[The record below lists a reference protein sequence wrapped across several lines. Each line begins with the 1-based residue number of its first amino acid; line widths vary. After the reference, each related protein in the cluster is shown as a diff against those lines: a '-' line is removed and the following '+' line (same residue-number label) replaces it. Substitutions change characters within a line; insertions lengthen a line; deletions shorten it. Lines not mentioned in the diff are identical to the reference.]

1 MKKTISVAVIT
12 YNSANTVTETLD
24 SIYSQTYGAEN
35 IELIISDDASP
46 DNTVAVIH
54 DWLTLHESSFNRV
67 VFFENKKNGGV
78 SKNINVAWTAS
89 TSEWIKTI
97 AGDDILLP
105 NCLDDNID
113 YVLEKGNHEVGAVFS
128 LMQVFYVDEQSNKIN
143 SHLMP
148 SSAYHHFF
156 DLTSEAQYDYLK
168 INGIPIAPSSFI
180 KRSALIS
187 VGYADERFR
196 LIEDYPLWL
205 KLTKHGYT
213 LRFFKKTTVQYR
225 KSDSISSS
233 RSKIIN
239 EHYFNEIALIDD
251 IVVIPDLKKSQ
262 YILKLRKKA
271 WPKAM
276 VYVARIFNNTPNAI
290 SNIIVGL
297 INFLKPGF
305 ISLQLRKFKIYIG
318 C

>member
-1 MKKTISVAVIT
+1 MKNIISVAVIT
-12 YNSANTVTETLD
+12 YNSSKTVIETLD
-24 SIYSQTYGAEN
+24 SIYHQTYGAEN
-35 IELIISDDASP
+35 IELIISDDASI
-46 DNTVAVIH
+46 DNTVAVID
-54 DWLTLHESSFNRV
+54 DWLTQHESSFNKV
-67 VFFENKKNGGV
+67 IFFKNEVNGGV
-78 SKNINVAWTAS
+78 SKNINLAWTAS

-105 NCLDDNID
+105 NCLNDNFD
-113 YVLEKGNHEVGAVFS
+113 YVLNRDNENIGSVFS
-128 LMQVFYVDEQSNKIN
+128 LMQVFYVDEQSNKVN
-143 SHLMP
+143 THLMP
-148 SSAYHHFF
+148 SSAYYHFF
-156 DLTSEAQYDYLK
+156 DLTAEAQYDYLK

-205 KLTKHGYT
+205 KLTKQGYT
-213 LRFFKKTTVQYR
+213 LKFFNKKTVQYR

-239 EHYFNEIALIDD
+239 ERYFNEMALIDSV
-251 IVVIPDLKKSQ
+251 VVIPDLKKSQ

-276 VYVARIFNNTPNAI
+276 LYVAEFFNNTPN
-290 SNIIVGL
+290 SLSKVIVSL
-297 INFLKPGF
+297 INVLKPGF
-305 ISLQLRKFKIYIG
+305 ISFQLKKLRIYLG

>member
-12 YNSANTVTETLD
+12 YNSAKTVTETLD
-24 SIYSQTYGAEN
+24 SIYRQTYGAGN
-35 IELIISDDASP
+35 IELIISDDASS

-54 DWLTLHESSFNRV
+54 DWLALHESSFNKV
-67 VFFENKKNGGV
+67 VFFKNKTNGGV

-105 NCLDDNID
+105 NCLDDNVD
-113 YVLEKGNHEVGAVFS
+113 YVLNEANAEVGAVFS
-128 LMQVFYVDEQSNKIN
+128 LMQVFYMDEQSNKVN

-156 DLTSEAQYDYLK
+156 YLTAEAQYDYLK

-187 VGYADERFR
+187 VGYADERFK

-205 KLTKHGYT
+205 KLTKQGYT
-213 LRFFKKTTVQYR
+213 LKFFNKITVQYR

-239 EHYFNEIALIDD
+239 ERYFNEMALMAEGNG
-251 IVVIPDLKKSQ
+251 VC
-262 YILKLRKKA
+262 
-271 WPKAM
+271 
-276 VYVARIFNNTPNAI
+276 
-290 SNIIVGL
+290 G
-297 INFLKPGF
+297 
-305 ISLQLRKFKIYIG
+305 
-318 C
+318 